1 MIFVKIIQFLFDFST
16 TCAIINLEVIPMY
29 GEILKNLRIDK
40 GLTQQQLAEIVGFK
54 SASAIG
60 MVEREERE
68 LSVDT
73 IIKIA
78 DYFNVS
84 SDYLMGIVPFKNE
97 TEAYH
102 SISIA
107 AVKYLRDDSNLSPNE
122 LKSRAEYYDLDI
134 SIFDD
139 IVEAYLDEL
148 LTRYVNKSP
157 LTNLELFEVSN
168 TLFSSIRWTQDYSGL
183 VYFEFFNSEF
193 APLMITF
200 DFNKIEKI
208 TLNLN
213 TSFLPNNEDGNT
225 NFVRYTSVL
234 NPMPKVINNSTYTA
248 HIPQDA
254 ENNQDVAKKGYKDID
269 HIDDFEDAE
278 HALKFIL
285 SQPVLAAYGGYD
297 LKNMSDE
304 EIIEIANDML
314 FAMRLSLEKLKRK
327 NK

>member
-1 MIFVKIIQFLFDFST
+1 
-16 TCAIINLEVIPMY
+16 MY
-29 GEILKNLRIDK
+29 GEILKNLRIEK
-40 GLTQQQLAEIVGFK
+40 GLTQHQLAEVLGFK
-54 SASAIG
+54 SASAVG
-60 MVEREERE
+60 MVERGERE
-68 LSVDT
+68 LNFESLIRV
-73 IIKIA
+73 A
-78 DYFNVS
+78 EYFNVS
-84 SDYLMGIVPFKNE
+84 SDYLMGRMPFKNE

-107 AVKYLRDDSNLSPNE
+107 AVKYLRDDSNLSPSE

-139 IVEAYLDEL
+139 IDAVYLDEL
-148 LTRYVNKSP
+148 MTRYVNKYP

-183 VYFEFFNSEF
+183 VYFEFFNSEH

-213 TSFLPNNEDGNT
+213 SSFLPNNEDGNT

-234 NPMPKVINNSTYTA
+234 NPMPKVINNSTHTA
-248 HIPQDA
+248 HIPHDA
-254 ENNQDVAKKGYKDID
+254 ENNQDSAKKSYKDIE

-297 LKNMSDE
+297 LKTMSDE